1 MFAGSG
7 FCRFARQKLVILHGP
22 ENVAGYAE
30 ILADAQRS
38 AGLNA
43 ISVCYNSQQ
52 ASPYQHKFGMRGFT
66 LRDILTK
73 ISTELEVLHLYFG
86 RSFTGDDLADAHL
99 ARRLGKPVFMTLL
112 GCDVRDSKRIY
123 RQGEPTMCTNCW
135 PQGCSISRQA
145 TLQLL
150 DTLKTPALV
159 TTPDLALE
167 VKRSIWLPIPI
178 QIAFWQES
186 GQVLRPQNR
195 SLRVLHAPTDQGK
208 KGTIYVS
215 QAIDRLVAQGC
226 QIELVLA
233 QNVTQKEL
241 RALALTCDVA
251 IDQVMAGVYGTFGA
265 EMMAL
270 GLPVIARISPSLRD
284 AYPDDLPILSAGPET
299 LEQVLLDCLNGKH
312 DLQKIGHAGAAYA
325 KRVHDAHI
333 VAASLSALY

>member
-7 FCRFARQKLVILHGP
+7 FCRFARQELVILHGP
-22 ENVAGYAE
+22 ENIAGYAE
-30 ILADAQRS
+30 ILAGAQRS

-43 ISVCYNSQQ
+43 VSVCYTSQEVG
-52 ASPYQHKFGMRGFT
+52 PHQHRFGARGFT
-66 LRDILTK
+66 LRDILAK
-73 ISTELEVLHLYFG
+73 IATDVDVLHLYFG

-99 ARRLGKPVFMTLL
+99 ARRLGKPVFMTLV
-112 GCDVRDSKRIY
+112 GCDVRDSKRIFS
-123 RQGEPTMCTNCW
+123 RGEPTMCTNCW

-145 TLQLL
+145 TLELL
-150 DTLKTPALV
+150 DTLQTPALV

-178 QIAFWQES
+178 HIAFWQES

-195 SLRVLHAPTDQGK
+195 PLRVLHAPTDQGK

-215 QAIDRLVAQGC
+215 QAIERLVSQGC

-233 QNVTQKEL
+233 QNVTQDEL
-241 RALALTCDVA
+241 RALALTCDIAV
-251 IDQVMAGVYGTFGA
+251 DQVMAGVYGTFGV

-270 GLPVIARISPSLRD
+270 GLPVIARISPTLRA
-284 AYPDDLPILSAGPET
+284 AYPDDLPILNAGPDT
-299 LEQVLLDCLNGKH
+299 LAQVLLECLNGKH

-325 KRVHDAHI
+325 SRVHDAHV
-333 VAASLSALY
+333 VAAKLSALY